1 MRASLVAQMVKK
13 LPAMQETQVQFL
25 GQEDPWKREWQPTL
39 VSLPGESHAEKYGW
53 LQSIGS
59 QSRTKLSNSHR
70 EALKKQPLS
79 PIDSLGP
86 EK

>member
-1 MRASLVAQMVKK
+1 MAQTVKN
-13 LPAMQETQVQFL
+13 LPAMQETQIQFL

-53 LQSIGS
+53 LQSIES

-79 PIDSLGP
+79 PIDRLGP